1 MTIANGT
8 QLGHYEIRS
17 KLGAGGMGEV
27 YLAHDTKLDRKVALK
42 ILSADVGADPSR
54 IGRFVQEAK
63 AASALN
69 HPNIITIH
77 EIDSYDSGHFIAT
90 EFIDGATLRDRLRNA
105 PLTAGAA
112 LDIASQISAA
122 LVAAH
127 QAGIIH
133 RDIKPEN
140 VMIRAD
146 GLVKVLDFGLAKL
159 TAGGQSDP
167 EAATQIHAETQPGMI
182 MGTVAYMSPEQAR
195 GQAVDRRT
203 DIWSLGVVLY
213 EMLTGAQ
220 PFRGETP
227 SDTLANILH
236 REPETLPIHIL
247 PAELAEVL
255 GRMLAKN
262 LDARYQTISEAATD
276 LKRLQ
281 RRLELQ
287 AELTTPVRSSRT
299 AQTEVIVSSSGLEKS
314 RLTGADS
321 AASRAD
327 EGFWIAVL
335 PFKFTGS
342 SAELAPLADGL
353 LEEIITG
360 LSRFSYLRVI
370 ARSSTLRYANQSADV
385 RSIGNELGARY
396 VMEGSLRRAGTR
408 LRLAVQL
415 VDTTSGVHL
424 WAENYERS
432 FDPETIFELQD
443 DLVPSVVSTVADL
456 HGVLPRSM
464 SEAVTSRPPE
474 QLSPY
479 EATLRS
485 INYAQKVSRESLSDA
500 ISVLES
506 AVQKAPAFPDAWAI
520 LAVMLSHDFA
530 QGFNL
535 RTDALIRAE
544 AAARKAVELAP
555 SNHFAWLGL
564 AFVLFF
570 QKESQ
575 SFRNAAERAVALNP
589 MDGNSL
595 ASLGELLIFTGDGE
609 RGLELSQR
617 AKQLNPNHPGWY
629 WYANFYQ
636 AYRDRNYQA
645 ALNFVLKANL
655 PGHWAQHAMIA
666 AACGQLGEHESAAKA
681 LADLLRL
688 RPEITFGVR
697 KQFEKW
703 WNSEDVEHLIDGL
716 RKAGLEITD
725 GQEGAAGAST
735 TFKKQ

>member
-1 MTIANGT
+1 MNIVSGT

-42 ILSADVGADPSR
+42 ILSSEVAPDPSR
-54 IGRFVQEAK
+54 ISRFVQEAK

-77 EIDSYDSGHFIAT
+77 EIDSYESGHFIAT

-122 LVAAH
+122 LAAAH

-159 TAGGQSDP
+159 TAGSQSDP
-167 EAATQIHAETQPGMI
+167 EAATQIHSETQPGMI

-213 EMLTGAQ
+213 EMLAGAQ

-247 PAELAEVL
+247 PTELAEVL

-262 LDARYQTISEAATD
+262 LDARYQTISEAAVD

-281 RRLELQ
+281 RRIELQ

-299 AQTEVIVSSSGLEKS
+299 AQTEVIVSSSGPQKS
-314 RLTGADS
+314 RATGADS
-321 AASRAD
+321 AAARAD
-327 EGFWIAVL
+327 EGFWVAVL

-342 SAELAPLADGL
+342 SAELATLADGL

-360 LSRFSYLRVI
+360 LSRFFYLRVI
-370 ARSSTLRYANQSADV
+370 ARSSTSRYAGQSADV
-385 RSIGNELGARY
+385 RSIGTELGARY
-396 VMEGSLRRAGTR
+396 VMEGSLRQAGAR

-432 FDPETIFELQD
+432 FNPDQIFELQD
-443 DLVPSVVSTVADL
+443 DVVPRIVATVADL

-464 SEAVTSRPPE
+464 SEDVRSRPPE

-479 EATLRS
+479 EAVLRS
-485 INYAQKVSRESLSDA
+485 INYAEKVSRESLTDA

-506 AVQKAPAFPDAWAI
+506 AVQKAPAYAEAWAV
-520 LAVMLSHDFA
+520 LATMLAHDYA

-535 RTDALIRAE
+535 RPDSLIRAE
-544 AAARKAVELAP
+544 AAARKAIELAP
-555 SNHFAWLGL
+555 SNHLAWCGL
-564 AFVLFF
+564 AYVYFF
-570 QKESQ
+570 KRESQ

-636 AYRDRNYQA
+636 AYRDRDYRA

-655 PGHWAQHAMIA
+655 PGHWAQHVMVA

-681 LADLLRL
+681 VADLLKL
-688 RPEITFGVR
+688 RPEAASGLREGFS
-697 KQFEKW
+697 KW
-703 WNSEDVEHLIDGL
+703 WNSEDVAHLMDGL
-716 RKAGLEITD
+716 RKAGLEIANGEED
-725 GQEGAAGAST
+725 AAGAST
-735 TFKKQ
+735 TFK